1 MLGGMSTRGIRNVA
15 ILCAV
20 GFVIVN
26 LAFYFMADSYSDSHH
41 QIVGGQRVASFSS
54 DQIGHLR
61 LVFRLMTAGIAAAT
75 FAASVSHRKV
85 GHGLAALLGVFN
97 LVAGI
102 FALRAGLS
110 NALVATLLIAGVL
123 MQVLAVFSYRRS
135 RPAWAFLVAMC
146 GTFAVVSLFG
156 APKFRNA
163 IDVSLWTTMILPGLF
178 TVACISLSSLRDD
191 YVDRTA
197 T

>member
-1 MLGGMSTRGIRNVA
+1 MTTRQIRNMA
-15 ILCAV
+15 ILCAA

-26 LAFYFMADSYSDSHH
+26 AAFHFLSDSYSESHH

-54 DQIGHLR
+54 DQIGHIR
-61 LVFRLMTAGIAAAT
+61 LIFRLITAGITAAV
-75 FAASVSHRKV
+75 FAAGVSHRHV
-85 GHGLAALLGVFN
+85 GHGLAALLGVFS

-110 NALVATLLIAGVL
+110 SALVATLLVAGAL
-123 MQVLAVFSYRRS
+123 MPVLAVFSYHRS

-156 APKFRNA
+156 APKIRSA
-163 IDVSLWTTMILPGLF
+163 VGVSLWTTMILPGLF
-178 TVACISLSSLRDD
+178 AVACISLSLLRDD

-197 T
+197 P